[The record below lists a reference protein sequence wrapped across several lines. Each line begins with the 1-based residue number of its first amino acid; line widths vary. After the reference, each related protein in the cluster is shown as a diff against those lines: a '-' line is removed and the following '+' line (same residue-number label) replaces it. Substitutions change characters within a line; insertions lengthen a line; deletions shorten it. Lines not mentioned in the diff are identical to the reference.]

1 MNYFLSR
8 CPRLNPVVFTL
19 FTFAMCVFRRW
30 YLVQCRS
37 LDVARGERAWV
48 SILHAQRPLVLGG
61 LVEEVE
67 DLVVDLEVVEDLLVE
82 LEVVVDLEVVESFSL
97 ARFE

>member
-1 MNYFLSR
+1 
-8 CPRLNPVVFTL
+8 
-19 FTFAMCVFRRW
+19 MCVFRRW

-37 LDVARGERAWV
+37 LDVARGEKGVGISPPR
-48 SILHAQRPLVLGG
+48 STPPGTEG
-61 LVEEVE
+61 LKEEAE
-67 DLVVDLEVVEDLLVE
+67 DLVMDLEVVEDLLVE